1 MKEFPSQMHTR
12 TIITGLLIYLALIS
26 CQSPPTSST
35 ASDTIKPSNQK
46 LFIAS
51 SLAKPIEAFLK
62 SHQNSALPS
71 YQIVSAGS
79 QELSLMIDQ
88 GDTPALFISAHEKD
102 FKKLIDQ
109 KRFKHAEIWLCNR
122 LVLVGAK
129 DLLHLENLS
138 KIQSIGIASP
148 SVPLGIYTKQM
159 IEKMPTSWQA
169 LFNSKVKL
177 QTLNASQLTQ
187 YLQLKEIE
195 VAVLY
200 QSDLRQFPN
209 LPYTTLSE
217 NEQVYTAYYLVYQDP
232 NHPIV
237 SLLKSNQKTF
247 EAKGFYLPPLSTN
260 LEKPTTCSSR

>member
-1 MKEFPSQMHTR
+1 
-12 TIITGLLIYLALIS
+12 
-26 CQSPPTSST
+26 
-35 ASDTIKPSNQK
+35 
-46 LFIAS
+46 
-51 SLAKPIEAFLK
+51 
-62 SHQNSALPS
+62 
-71 YQIVSAGS
+71 
-79 QELSLMIDQ
+79 
-88 GDTPALFISAHEKD
+88 
-102 FKKLIDQ
+102 
-109 KRFKHAEIWLCNR
+109 
-122 LVLVGAK
+122 
-129 DLLHLENLS
+129 
-138 KIQSIGIASP
+138 
-148 SVPLGIYTKQM
+148 M

-237 SLLKSNQKTF
+237 SLLKSNQKAF